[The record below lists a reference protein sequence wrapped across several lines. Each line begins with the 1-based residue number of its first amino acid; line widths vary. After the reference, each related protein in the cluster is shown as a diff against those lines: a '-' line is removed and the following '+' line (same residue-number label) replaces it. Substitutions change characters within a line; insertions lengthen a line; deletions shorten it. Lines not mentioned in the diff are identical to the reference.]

1 MMDDVEGRLREGV
14 LELAQLAASM
24 TGENMF
30 DTERPIEERIFAVE
44 MALTALTE
52 EQARITSLIGTLALK
67 LTDALGI
74 SE

>member
-44 MALTALTE
+44 MALTALTQ
-52 EQARITSLIGTLALK
+52 EQARITGLLGTLTLK